1 VVLLR
6 DLAAALFLP
15 PCQTGRASGRGFF
28 PVKSNFWRAAFYML
42 THKVELNSLRSND

>member
-1 VVLLR
+1 MVLPR
-6 DLAAALFLP
+6 ELAAAPFLP

-28 PVKSNFWRAAFYML
+28 PVKSNFWHAAIYML